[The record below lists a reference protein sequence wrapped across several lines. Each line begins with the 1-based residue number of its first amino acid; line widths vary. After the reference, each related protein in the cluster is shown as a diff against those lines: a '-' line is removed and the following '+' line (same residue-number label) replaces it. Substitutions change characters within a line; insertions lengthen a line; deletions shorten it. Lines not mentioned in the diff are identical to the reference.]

1 MSRQSWY
8 ECHQTEKLILR
19 CGADTSGIDVPE
31 RLKIDDMW
39 VLAQAG
45 YRSRGFAT
53 FLSGLARD
61 LDLPPD
67 ARKELEKADQ
77 MLSPQGLEKMGVP
90 GFVQPLVSSVLRS
103 LDPVLSSKIRE
114 GVRRSQERLSP
125 EKSEQLEEKFSKLD
139 KKLEKLDNL
148 GSVISDRVAGKLLR
162 TGQASVA
169 KALLDVA
176 RERGVTNKD
185 LLRLIEMMP
194 EFEALMY
201 FLNVRKFYRD
211 HTAHSLRV
219 AVLGNFLI
227 DAKSSAGS
235 LEGIIKDALGLAGPE
250 VRTAWWFAG
259 LLHDIG
265 IPLANLFTSL
275 NWSLVNEMF
284 RCYPTLGMEVT
295 PMRIC
300 LASTKL
306 ENAAYLPILTEGMP
320 PRWQELVRNG
330 LGRPDAPPEQL
341 VYKAASQSTQEYKPG
356 KAEMDHGV
364 VAALSLLSTLGTP
377 EQLREGTPED
387 RPLIEAARAIALHN
401 LAKDLRSIPFEKYPL
416 VFLLVLADELQEW
429 SRPVSFSTKE
439 SYFTTSLQKMTFLD
453 EVFFEDSAKLWDIPY
468 GNPEAKKIVQFD
480 FRRLCHDKAEALATL
495 DCSGQYPES
504 DLKLQDIDAQ
514 KGKAIFDISIKTKT

>member
-1 MSRQSWY
+1 M
-8 ECHQTEKLILR
+8 
-19 CGADTSGIDVPE
+19 DVSN
-31 RLKIDDMW
+31 RLTIDDSW

-45 YRSRGFAT
+45 YRSPGFAS
-53 FLSGLARD
+53 FLSGMAKD
-61 LDLPPD
+61 FDLPPE

-77 MLSPQGLEKMGVP
+77 MLSPAGLDKMGVP

-103 LDPVLSSKIRE
+103 LDPALSSRIRDE
-114 GVRRSQERLSP
+114 MRRSQERLPP
-125 EKSEQLEEKFSKLD
+125 EKAAELEQKLSKLD
-139 KKLEKLDNL
+139 KKFEKLGNL
-148 GSVISDRVAGKLLR
+148 QSLVSERVAGKLLR

-169 KALLDVA
+169 KALLEVA

-227 DAKSSAGS
+227 DEQSEAGS
-235 LEGIIKDALGLAGPE
+235 LEGIIKDQLNITAPE

-295 PMRIC
+295 PMRIA

-306 ENAAYLPILTEGMP
+306 DNAAYLPVLTDGMP
-320 PRWQELVRNG
+320 ARWRELVKNG
-330 LGRPDAPPEQL
+330 LGRPDAPSEKSVL
-341 VYKAASQSTQEYKPG
+341 RVASNPAQEYQPG
-356 KAEMDHGV
+356 KPEMDHGV

-377 EQLREGTPED
+377 EQLKEGLPED
-387 RPLIEAARAIALHN
+387 RPLVEAARAIALHN
-401 LAKDLRSIPFEKYPL
+401 LAKDLRSVPFEKYPL

-429 SRPVSFSTKE
+429 SRPVSFTAKDA
-439 SYFTTSLQKMTFLD
+439 YFTTSLEKMTLLD
-453 EVFFEDSAKLWDIPY
+453 QMFFEDSAKLWDIPY
-468 GNPEAKKIVQFD
+468 GNPEAKKIVRFD
-480 FRRLCHDKAEALATL
+480 FRRLCHDKAEALGTL
-495 DCSGQYPES
+495 DCSSQFPES
-504 DLKLQDIDAQ
+504 DLQLQDIDAE
-514 KGKAIFDISIKTKT
+514 KAKAQFDIKIETRR